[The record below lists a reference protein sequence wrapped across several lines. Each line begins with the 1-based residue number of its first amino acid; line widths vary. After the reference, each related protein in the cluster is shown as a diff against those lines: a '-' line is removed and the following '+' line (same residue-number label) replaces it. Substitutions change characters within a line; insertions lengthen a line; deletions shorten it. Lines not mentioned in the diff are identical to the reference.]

1 MEKEIIQSQEN
12 VESNENMKISRAGLR
27 SLLSIAGWAKFIAII
42 GLLGLIFIA
51 IIGFSFGSLIAKLLS
66 SLELDAPGIFFSIIF
81 GIIYLIMGAIYFYP
95 LWALLKFSNLAKKA
109 IARNDE
115 NLLAKALSFLKGHY
129 TYKGILTL
137 ISLIF
142 FIFEIVFAIIAISA
156 SSSLNELFK

>member
-12 VESNENMKISRAGLR
+12 VEINEDMKISRAGLR

-42 GLLGLIFIA
+42 GLLFLIFLVIF
-51 IIGFSFGSLIAKLLS
+51 GFSFGTTLAKLS
-66 SLELDAPGIFFSIIF
+66 SYSKLNVPGTFFSIIF
-81 GIIYLIMGAIYFYP
+81 GVTYLIMGAIYFYP

-129 TYKGILTL
+129 TYIGVLT
-137 ISLIF
+137 IIGLIF
-142 FIFEIVFAIIAISA
+142 LVFEIIFVIIAASA
-156 SSSLNELFK
+156 SSSIF